1 MVAAGRPHLIGP
13 DHLAPEVVVI
23 VDAAINRVPDG
34 TLVGDNAS

>member
-13 DHLAPEVVVI
+13 DHLAPGVVV
-23 VDAAINRVPDG
+23 VDAAINRLPDG